1 MVSTTT
7 ITKSKTSAEEVL
19 VGSAGEVLPWS
30 LPDSRVQHPH
40 TYKLPSN
47 AGGALCVEIERTAP
61 ALASICPLNNNPILR
76 LKISNNNTWLMM
88 RITSEEEELVGV
100 VAEVEAA
107 AVEATVLCVA
117 LNHNK
122 IHSNSYNHL
131 LFQIRCM
138 PFISRRKI
146 RDYPPKMHSWD
157 SMLEFNPSRRYL
169 ITNSTSK
176 MTCRSGT
183 TRRNKRPIFKRL
195 PKSSTLSTSK

>member
-1 MVSTTT
+1 M
-7 ITKSKTSAEEVL
+7 L

-61 ALASICPLNNNPILR
+61 ALASIYPLNNNPILR

-88 RITSEEEELVGV
+88 TITSEEEELVGV

-122 IHSNSYNHL
+122 IHSSYNHL
-131 LFQIRCM
+131 LFQIRYM

-146 RDYPPKMHSWD
+146 RDYPPKMQSWD
-157 SMLEFNPSRRYL
+157 NMLVCNPSNRYL
-169 ITNSTSK
+169 IINSTSK
-176 MTCRSGT
+176 MTCLSGT
-183 TRRNKRPIFKRL
+183 TRRSKRRFIIIPNMLL
-195 PKSSTLSTSK
+195 PKSSTLSSNN